1 MDSQKTKPA
10 GASKGGRTMNPAQ
23 KLRIVDRSLGVTMLL
38 ILASGIQLEATYGRY
53 GWSVWLHIALGVALI
68 ALSVY
73 HIFLHYRR
81 SNWFARFARNPHT
94 STRVLW
100 WTFLLTAATGIA
112 ATPLWLA
119 DGTHSHLGAIHGK
132 IGFLMAIVA
141 IYHALKRKPK
151 HRNRRIRTESQE
163 GKAY

>member
-1 MDSQKTKPA
+1 MDSQKTKAA
-10 GASKGGRTMNPAQ
+10 GALKGGRTMNPAQ
-23 KLRIVDRSLGVTMLL
+23 KLRIVDRSLGITMLL
-38 ILASGIQLEATYGRY
+38 ILASGIQLEATSGRY
-53 GWSVWLHIALGVALI
+53 AWSVWVHIALGVALI

-112 ATPLWLA
+112 ATALWVA
-119 DGTHSHLGAIHGK
+119 DGTHSHPGAVHGK

-151 HRNRRIRTESQE
+151 HRKPNRNPSPN
-163 GKAY
+163 A